1 VAESVLP
8 ASGRIVV
15 VEDDP
20 VQARAIAAI
29 LHHEGFAVD
38 VAANASE
45 GLQRVLSAP
54 PPDLVLLDVMLPDVS
69 GLEVAR
75 RLRAGTDVPI
85 ILLTSRRQEVDK
97 VVGLEAGADDYVT
110 KPYSAAELL
119 ARIRAHLRRS
129 RRAAAQSTPQPASG
143 FRVGALAIDL
153 GTREVRRAEHTI
165 QLTAREF
172 DLLRVLAE
180 AAGRV
185 VERQQILTGV
195 FGPEFFGDERMLD
208 TYVRRLRKKVEA
220 DPEHPRYVHTV
231 RGVGYRLADLGASGD
246 GNTEQASAQL

>member
-1 VAESVLP
+1 VAQPALP
-8 ASGRIVV
+8 PSGRIVV
-15 VEDDP
+15 IEDDL
-20 VQARAIAAI
+20 VQARAISAI
-29 LHHEGFAVD
+29 LHHEGFAVE
-38 VAANASE
+38 VADTAAD
-45 GLQRVLSAP
+45 GIQRVMAAP
-54 PPDLVLLDVMLPDVS
+54 PIDLVLLDVVLPDLS

-85 ILLTSRRQEVDK
+85 ILLTSRRDEIDK

-129 RRAAAQSTPQPASG
+129 RRAGSGTPRATGG
-143 FRVGALAIDL
+143 FQVGALAIDL
-153 GTREVRRAEHTI
+153 GTREVRRANDPI
-165 QLTAREF
+165 QLTPREF

-185 VERQQILTGV
+185 VERQQIMNSL

-208 TYVRRLRKKVEA
+208 TYVRRLRKKLEV
-220 DPEHPRYVHTV
+220 DPDHPRYLHTV
-231 RGVGYRLADLGASGD
+231 RGVGYRLAELDAPVSASVG
-246 GNTEQASAQL
+246 

>member
-1 VAESVLP
+1 VAEPALP
-8 ASGRIVV
+8 PSGRIVV

-38 VAANASE
+38 IATTAAE
-45 GLQRVLSAP
+45 GVQRVTGTP
-54 PPDLVLLDVMLPDVS
+54 PADLVLLDVMLPDLS

-97 VVGLEAGADDYVT
+97 VVGLDAGADDYVT

-119 ARIRAHLRRS
+119 ARIRAQLRRS
-129 RRAAAQSTPQPASG
+129 RRAVQSAPRAEAG
-143 FRVGALAIDL
+143 FHVGALSIDL
-153 GTREVRRAEHTI
+153 GTREVRRADHTI
-165 QLTAREF
+165 HLTAREF

-195 FGPEFFGDERMLD
+195 FGPHFFGDERMLD
-208 TYVRRLRKKVEA
+208 TYVRRLRKKVEV
-220 DPEHPRYVHTV
+220 DPEHPRYLHTV
-231 RGVGYRLADLGASGD
+231 RGVGYRLADKDGA
-246 GNTEQASAQL
+246 E

>member
-1 VAESVLP
+1 VAEPALP
-8 ASGRIVV
+8 PSGRIVV

-38 VAANASE
+38 IATTAAE
-45 GLQRVLSAP
+45 GVQRVTGTP
-54 PPDLVLLDVMLPDVS
+54 PADLVLLDVMLPDLS

-97 VVGLEAGADDYVT
+97 VVGLDAGADDYVT

-119 ARIRAHLRRS
+119 ARIRAQLRRS
-129 RRAAAQSTPQPASG
+129 RRAVHSAPRAEAG
-143 FRVGALAIDL
+143 FHVGALSIDL
-153 GTREVRRAEHTI
+153 GTREVQRGDHTI
-165 QLTAREF
+165 HLTAREF

-195 FGPEFFGDERMLD
+195 FGPHFFGDERMLD
-208 TYVRRLRKKVEA
+208 TYVRRLRKKVEV
-220 DPEHPRYVHTV
+220 DPEHPRYLHTV
-231 RGVGYRLADLGASGD
+231 RGVGYRLADKD
-246 GNTEQASAQL
+246 GTE